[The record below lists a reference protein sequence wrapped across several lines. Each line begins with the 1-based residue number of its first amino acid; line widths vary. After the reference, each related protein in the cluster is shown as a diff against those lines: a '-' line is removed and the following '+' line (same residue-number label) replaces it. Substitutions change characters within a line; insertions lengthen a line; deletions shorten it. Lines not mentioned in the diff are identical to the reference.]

1 MEKITLEIIKKEVEK
16 LDPALAG
23 AENDEAYQVAVIL
36 LSAAFVEGPNVDR
49 LVKFTGYSRDFIAD
63 ISRRMHGSG
72 LWENGFVHDDHWFR
86 GDRYATMI
94 FWTDTFVATGQIV
107 VKRSADGQFL
117 YRMRETA
124 PEVERYVM

>member
-1 MEKITLEIIKKEVEK
+1 MEKKKKEVEK
-16 LDPALAG
+16 LDNDMEG
-23 AENDEAYQVAVIL
+23 EENDEAYKVAVIL
-36 LSAAFVEGPNVDR
+36 LPAAYVEGPNVDR
-49 LVKFTGYSRDFIAD
+49 LVKFTSYSRDFIAG

-94 FWTDTFVATGQIV
+94 FWTDTLVATGQIV
-107 VKRSADGQFL
+107 AKRSEDGQFL

-124 PEVERYVM
+124 PEFERYVM